1 MSIEKLNALRTT
13 VVNQQQQVSK
23 PSEPQKIQD
32 KKLSE
37 SAKYMIGATA
47 LAGAIAVGIIGHR
60 QGWWRKAASQ
70 LTSNDTTPKPTVL
83 EPAETTEKSASGF
96 DIIKMQLENGYALFC
111 RKTGKVFNKIYDA
124 ENKEYRYLF
133 SRQLENGN
141 KIDIRKENISVM
153 VNGRLE
159 RVPQTTHS
167 LINKDGKVI
176 YETSYEKGSNFRPE
190 IILDYD
196 TMTAYQ
202 VKILHHTTGCK
213 VNYIVKSPFEIA
225 GKDIKFKEE
234 SPLDYNEFE
243 KIRRKVLDENLP
255 SSYNR
260 LKSKFLKQF
269 KHEIQNGDK
278 TFVRRND
285 GTRIFTREL
294 EHGNQ
299 ITYTKRADGTVTLN
313 IGDIGNPYMPYHFR
327 IDKTGGK
334 LVEFESTTLPD
345 GRFYRKIYD
354 KETNQY
360 VFERL
365 KGDESI
371 KIAEEEFNRKRNY
384 AIANILPDGITSKI
398 DRTSSLPKNSEGNTI
413 IRLRDNQFEIR
424 MPNSNKKQCVIT
436 LDDDGRIGEYRKF
449 DENGNT
455 IEYGENY
462 SDFCTF
468 KGPKGKVEG
477 TYEECGLN
485 KLEELIKDITGILD

>member
-96 DIIKMQLENGYALFC
+96 DIIKMQLDNGYALFC
-111 RKTGKVFNKIYDA
+111 RKTGKVFNKIYDP

-202 VKILHHTTGCK
+202 VRKHKNTTAIIK
-213 VNYIVKSPFEIA
+213 TPFETDGITVM
-225 GKDIKFKEE
+225 FKEE
-234 SPLDYNEFE
+234 SPMDYTEFE
-243 KIRRKVLDENLP
+243 KIRRKTFEDNLP
-255 SSYNR
+255 PS
-260 LKSKFLKQF
+260 
-269 KHEIQNGDK
+269 H
-278 TFVRRND
+278 
-285 GTRIFTREL
+285 
-294 EHGNQ
+294 
-299 ITYTKRADGTVTLN
+299 
-313 IGDIGNPYMPYHFR
+313 
-327 IDKTGGK
+327 
-334 LVEFESTTLPD
+334 
-345 GRFYRKIYD
+345 
-354 KETNQY
+354 
-360 VFERL
+360 
-365 KGDESI
+365 
-371 KIAEEEFNRKRNY
+371 Y
-384 AIANILPDGITSKI
+384 AIANNLTSKI
-398 DRTSSLPKNSEGNTI
+398 NRALSLPKNSDGNTI
-413 IRLRDNQFEIR
+413 IRLKENEFEIR
-424 MPNSNKKQCVIT
+424 TPNNKKQCIIK
-436 LDDDGRIGEYRKF
+436 LGEDGKIEEYRKF
-449 DENGNT
+449 DENGVS

-468 KGPKGKVEG
+468 KGPNGKVEG
-477 TYEECGLN
+477 SYEECGLN
-485 KLEELIKDITGILD
+485 KLEELIKDTTGIL